1 MNDRKT
7 HLIIHCFALMHLCVA
22 LGCRLIGVADDLMLT
37 LLTMLLVV
45 VICFR
50 CQTSAVFMAVSVIL
64 VNIVGVM
71 LGKGTAAIISLVT
84 DSPLAIYPLSTFL
97 CTEIMG
103 WGWLEAATAYTK
115 RHPYPDDEKGSFN
128 LRWLLVAFVI
138 IIVVRLTLLLATHEL
153 SDSRNMLV
161 GVLLDYVFSCAA
173 LVWVAEYAIKYHQK
187 AKISEMEA
195 NLAQYRYMKLKQ
207 QVNPHFL
214 FNCLNIL
221 DCLIQEQNKEKASA
235 YTHKLAEIYRYM
247 LGNDDKQIVSLNEEL
262 RFVSQ
267 YIDLLKVRW
276 PEGLDFSVD
285 IAPEHMDRQVVPCS
299 LQLLIENA
307 TKHNAVH
314 PDKKLS
320 IRIHSTDKSL
330 VVSNNRRPKLTESKS
345 TGIGLSYLR
354 KQYKDLGDKT
364 IIIRPTDE
372 SFTVILPFL

>member
-1 MNDRKT
+1 MNDRKN
-7 HLIIHCFALMHLCVA
+7 HIIIHSFALMHLVVA

-37 LLTMLLVV
+37 LLTMLLIVM
-45 VICFR
+45 ICFR
-50 CQTSAVFMAVSVIL
+50 CRSSAVFMAVSVIL
-64 VNIVGVM
+64 VNIVGVI
-71 LGKGTAAIISLVT
+71 LGKGTAALISLVT
-84 DSPLAIYPLSTFL
+84 DSPLLIYPLSTLL

-103 WGWLEAATAYTK
+103 WGWLEAATAYMK
-115 RHPYPDDEKGSFN
+115 RHPFSEEEKGSFN
-128 LRWLLVAFVI
+128 LKWLLAAFVI
-138 IIVVRLTLLLATHEL
+138 IIVVRLVLLLAGHDL
-153 SDSRNMLV
+153 SDSRNVLV

-173 LVWVAEYAIKYHQK
+173 LVWVAEYAIKNHQK
-187 AKISEMEA
+187 ARLSEMEA

-221 DCLIQEQNKEKASA
+221 DCLIQEQNTEKASA

-247 LGNDDKQIVSLNEEL
+247 LGNDDKQIVSLREEM

-267 YIDLLKVRW
+267 YVDLLKVRW
-276 PEGLDFSVD
+276 PEGLEFRME
-285 IAPEHMDRQVVPCS
+285 IAPEHMDRPVVPCS

-314 PDKKLS
+314 PDRKLTIS
-320 IRIHSTDKSL
+320 IHSTDKSL
-330 VVSNNRRPKLTESKS
+330 VVSNNRCPKLNAPAS

-354 KQYKDLGDKT
+354 KQYRDLGDKT
-364 IIIRPTDE
+364 IIIRSTDE

>member
-1 MNDRKT
+1 MNDVKN
-7 HLIIHCFALMHLCVA
+7 HIIIHSFALMHLVVA

-50 CQTSAVFMAVSVIL
+50 CHTSAVFMAVSVIL
-64 VNIVGVM
+64 VNVVGVI
-71 LGKGTAAIISLVT
+71 LGKGTAALIALTT
-84 DSPLAIYPLSTFL
+84 DSPLVIYPLSTLL

-103 WGWLEAATAYTK
+103 WGWQAAAAFYTK
-115 RHPYPDDEKGSFN
+115 RHPYSDDEKGSFN

-221 DCLIQEQNKEKASA
+221 DCMIQEQNTGKASD

-247 LGNDDKQIVSLNEEL
+247 LGNDDKQIVSLREEM

-267 YIDLLKVRW
+267 YIELLKVRW
-276 PEGLDFSVD
+276 PEGLEFVVD
-285 IAPEHMDRQVVPCS
+285 IAPEVLERQVVPCS

-314 PDKKLS
+314 PDRKLS

-330 VVSNNRRPKLTESKS
+330 VVSNNRCPKLNEPTS
-345 TGIGLSYLR
+345 TGIGLAYLR
-354 KQYKDLGDKT
+354 RQYRDLGDKT
-364 IIIRPTDE
+364 LIIRATDE